1 MAKVNKQNGVKPVP
15 PTSVVERSGPP
26 SQPSARPSDVPP
38 AQYNVREF
46 ATRNEFE
53 DGLNDVENG
62 RLHSWQLFPGNRWI
76 AVFEV

>member
-1 MAKVNKQNGVKPVP
+1 
-15 PTSVVERSGPP
+15 
-26 SQPSARPSDVPP
+26 VPP